1 MKHWIL
7 ALALAL
13 VTLLGACAQPP
24 KKALADAEQAL
35 REAAVVS
42 ECAQE
47 EFKAAEERLARA
59 RRLVEEGDYDAAEV
73 QAKAARQLAIQAK
86 KKGELSWE
94 ECQKEKNKANAAV
107 EQEAEPQDLT
117 PDPSQLQ
124 TVYFDYNEATLS
136 DKAQGALKANAEW
149 MRRYTGAQVTIQG
162 HCDERG
168 STEYNV
174 ALGERRG
181 HAARNYLIQLGI
193 DGARMS
199 VVSFGEEMP
208 AVVGQGEDGHAR
220 NRRAE
225 FVMRKAP

>member
-1 MKHWIL
+1 MKQWIFALSVALLLLL
-7 ALALAL
+7 A
-13 VTLLGACAQPP
+13 ACAKPP
-24 KKALADAEQAL
+24 TKALNDAEQAL

-47 EFKAAEERLARA
+47 EFKAAEERLAMA

-86 KKGELSWE
+86 KKGELTWD
-94 ECQKEKNKANAAV
+94 ECQKEKNKGKVAA
-107 EQEAEPQDLT
+107 QEDTQRDAT

-136 DKAQGALKANAEW
+136 DKSQSALKANAEW
-149 MRRYTGAQVTIQG
+149 MRRYPEAQITIQG

-181 HAARNYLIQLGI
+181 HAVRNYLIQLGV
-193 DGARMS
+193 DGSRMG

-225 FVMRKAP
+225 FVMRRSP